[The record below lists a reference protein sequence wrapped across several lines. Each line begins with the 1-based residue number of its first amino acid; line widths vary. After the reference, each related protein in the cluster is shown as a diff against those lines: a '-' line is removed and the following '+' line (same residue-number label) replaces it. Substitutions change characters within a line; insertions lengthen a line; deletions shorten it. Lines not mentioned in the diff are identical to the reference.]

1 MLTHFLTNTRALSIH
16 SIPSPKEK
24 AKQQVNTTPE
34 SKERFTMIAT
44 RTTRPVVFALA
55 KTPKWSKQALL
66 QSPFLRQFSSNQDN
80 TEQDRVVTTL
90 DSATGIAT
98 VELNRPDKLNALDL
112 RMFHAIRD
120 AAVAL
125 RDDRSVRAVIL
136 QGRGR
141 AFCTGLDVAS
151 LGRDNPV
158 KAMRQ
163 LLERSDNDNDANLAQ
178 DVAYAWRTLPVPV
191 IAAVHGMC
199 FGGGLQI
206 ALGADIRLVTADCR
220 LSVMEA
226 KWGLIPDMSASLTL
240 RELVSIDV
248 AKELTW
254 TGKIVSGEEAAKL
267 GLCTRVVD
275 DPATEARALA
285 EQIVRGSPDATA
297 AAKEMFH
304 KTWAAPSASYC
315 LRVETELQER
325 LLLGWNQVAAASRA
339 ALGWKVPYFQRQ
351 KERPLQTP
359 EEEFQEDKK

>member
-1 MLTHFLTNTRALSIH
+1 MMYTTTSTTRSFFLSITKASKWNQRALFKR
-16 SIPSPKEK
+16 PS
-24 AKQQVNTTPE
+24 
-34 SKERFTMIAT
+34 
-44 RTTRPVVFALA
+44 
-55 KTPKWSKQALL
+55 
-66 QSPFLRQFSSNQDN
+66 LRQFSASQQQESGSGD
-80 TEQDRVVTTL
+80 THEDRVVTTL

-125 RDDRSVRAVIL
+125 RDNRSVRAVIL

-151 LGRDNPV
+151 FGRDATNPLT
-158 KAMRQ
+158 AMRQ
-163 LLERSDNDNDANLAQ
+163 LLERSDANNVANLAQ

-191 IAAVHGMC
+191 ICAVHGTC

-206 ALGADIRLVTADCR
+206 ALGADLRLVTADCK

-226 KWGLIPDMSASLTL
+226 KWGLIPDMSASVTL

-254 TGKIVSGEEAAKL
+254 TGKIVSGEEAARL
-267 GLCTRVVD
+267 GLCTRVVP
-275 DPATEARALA
+275 DPAAEARALA
-285 EQIVRGSPDATA
+285 EQIIRGSPDATS

-325 LLLGWNQVAAASRA
+325 LLLGWNQMAAASRS

-351 KERPLQTP
+351 KERPLQTLDEED
-359 EEEFQEDKK
+359 EEEYQEDKK